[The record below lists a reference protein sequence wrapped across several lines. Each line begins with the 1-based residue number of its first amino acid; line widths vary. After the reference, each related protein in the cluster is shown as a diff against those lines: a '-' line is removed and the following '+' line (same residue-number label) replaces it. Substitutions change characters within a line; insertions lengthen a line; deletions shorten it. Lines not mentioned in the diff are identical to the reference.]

1 MLSTSSHV
9 AGVALW
15 KVIQLVLFHVYLIM
29 GDGELWTSR
38 TSRGGFTNPSKSSA
52 PSEWSCCTESGSYR
66 CTLPLG
72 HCGLTARSP
81 AGCRMASSGT
91 PRSQKCPSLASQ
103 CNLNTEEETPL
114 QYVRLL
120 KDSEMLS
127 RHKHRS
133 LVIPGGKTN
142 GALKEKNANENK
154 IRDP

>member
-29 GDGELWTSR
+29 GVGELWTSR

-127 RHKHRS
+127 RHKHGS

-142 GALKEKNANENK
+142 TAEHWKKRMLMK
-154 IRDP
+154 IK